1 MRMARVNVY
10 LPDELAREAKAA
22 HVNISGV
29 TQAALKHELAGRA
42 TKRWLESLSQLSPV
56 NVSHEAVLNALD
68 EAREEF
74 GNWANRDPDS

>member
-10 LPDELAREAKAA
+10 LPDDLAREAKAA
-22 HVNISGV
+22 HLNISSV

-42 TKRWLESLSQLSPV
+42 TKRWLASLLQLPRV
-56 NVSHEAVLNALD
+56 DVSDGAVLKALD

-74 GNWANRDPDS
+74 GDWVDRDPDR